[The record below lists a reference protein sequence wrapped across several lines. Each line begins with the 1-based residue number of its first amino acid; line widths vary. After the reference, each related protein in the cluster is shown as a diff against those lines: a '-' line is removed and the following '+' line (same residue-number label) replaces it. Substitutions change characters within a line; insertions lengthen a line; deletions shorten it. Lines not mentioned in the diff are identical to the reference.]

1 MQPTS
6 SSDSPRIPGMALTM
20 PEYLS
25 EAEGHEW
32 TPQNTQW
39 VLTHVQQIE
48 RLAEDLIRRAKGRR

>member
-1 MQPTS
+1 
-6 SSDSPRIPGMALTM
+6 MALTM